1 MTTDIAQGRPDWHA
15 RRVATSKTRGEPADE
30 ASQALVDLGT
40 DIEALAFLTLMD
52 AAKSAQEDLKQ
63 IMAEVKAINRA
74 KQALREV
81 QCAIGRDVAAATK
94 AAMEGDGIAFS
105 PRGLGGE
112 KAYHRVQLPVA
123 AAGCGDVP
131 LTAFVD
137 LVDGQVVSVRQLD
150 TALDA
155 IKSRLDSLSEL
166 GEMESLRLQM
176 AMDRLSK
183 MMTTLSNV
191 MKKISDTDQ
200 AITQNLK

>member
-1 MTTDIAQGRPDWHA
+1 M
-15 RRVATSKTRGEPADE
+15 ATSKTHGEPVDGPSQPIADDG
-30 ASQALVDLGT
+30 A
-40 DIEALAFLTLMD
+40 DIEALVFLTLME

-63 IMAEVKAINRA
+63 IMADVKAINRA

-81 QCAIGRDVAAATK
+81 QCAISRDVAAATK

-112 KAYHRVQLPVA
+112 QAYHRVQLPVA
-123 AAGCGDVP
+123 AAGCDDAP
-131 LTAFVD
+131 QTAFVD
-137 LVDGQVVSVRQLD
+137 LVDDEVVSVRQLNA
-150 TALDA
+150 ALDA
-155 IKSRLDSLSEL
+155 IKCRLDSLSEM